1 MRSKLQLPMSL
12 SEIVKVTS
20 TARAHAAPCKAPVT
34 EAFSSSLKLTPTI
47 TMGACA
53 SWGIEALAVVGI
65 EVESTLVVIVV
76 NHIGLRFRYANDVDG
91 VTMVAQAFAGVDG
104 ALRAVRRFRKGSMH
118 TAKEVVSVSLNA
130 STKWLLDVI

>member
-1 MRSKLQLPMSL
+1 
-12 SEIVKVTS
+12 
-20 TARAHAAPCKAPVT
+20 
-34 EAFSSSLKLTPTI
+34 
-47 TMGACA
+47 
-53 SWGIEALAVVGI
+53 LAVVGI

-104 ALRAVRRFRKGSMH
+104 ALRAVRRFRKGSAH

-130 STKWLLDVI
+130 GTKWLLDVIWPVTRRKSG

>member
-1 MRSKLQLPMSL
+1 
-12 SEIVKVTS
+12 
-20 TARAHAAPCKAPVT
+20 
-34 EAFSSSLKLTPTI
+34 
-47 TMGACA
+47 MGACA

-76 NHIGLRFRYANDVDG
+76 NHIGIRFRYANDVEG